1 MLLMVVTIV
10 SAQAVITGTVVSN
23 NDGEPL
29 IGATI
34 KAGTQGTITDID
46 GKFTLKSN
54 AKQVEITY
62 IGYKPL
68 TIKVVDGK
76 INARLEEN
84 TITINEVVA
93 IGYGSVKRGDITNAV
108 AQVKGDALVDRPLTN
123 VAAALQGEL
132 AGVDR

>member
-1 MLLMVVTIV
+1 MKRILLTLMLLMVVTIV

-62 IGYKPL
+62 IGYKP
-68 TIKVVDGK
+68 
-76 INARLEEN
+76 
-84 TITINEVVA
+84 
-93 IGYGSVKRGDITNAV
+93 
-108 AQVKGDALVDRPLTN
+108 Q
-123 VAAALQGEL
+123 
-132 AGVDR
+132 